1 MNIHLIIHG
10 YCNVKE
16 VFGLENWHTVLSLTL
31 LWPWYYWP
39 LLHGK
44 FQDYQKKTNCFH
56 TLLSNCDLF
65 FIIRTDF
72 IMIYPSDYSTKLG
85 NITDILMKTDSD
97 GHWDLVCKIIATH
110 LFILSWRS
118 LKLPMLTKYLV
129 HKLSFLFCQA
139 GRHFHYDVFMKR
151 TN

>member
-1 MNIHLIIHG
+1 MDWKIGTQYYRSHYYDPDITGHYYMASFRIIR
-10 YCNVKE
+10 
-16 VFGLENWHTVLSLTL
+16 
-31 LWPWYYWP
+31 
-39 LLHGK
+39 
-44 FQDYQKKTNCFH
+44 KKTNCFH

-72 IMIYPSDYSTKLG
+72 ITIYPSDYSTKLG

-97 GHWDLVCKIIATH
+97 GHWDLVRKKIATH

-118 LKLPMLTKYLV
+118 LKLLMLTKYLV

-151 TN
+151 CYAMRTCN